1 MSDIY
6 SETLSKLAPLLTF
19 SISQDG
25 NFVITL
31 SDKDYIIGEVGLV
44 HGCSSLPAIGDAFI
58 EAARAAIGIMT
69 DDDILCEDWPAECV
83 SDLIAEAGLDL
94 DIQVQAFFACRPWLK
109 QAFK

>member
-1 MSDIY
+1 MSIY

-44 HGCSSLPAIGDAFI
+44 HGCSSLPAIGVNFI
-58 EAARAAIGIMT
+58 EAARAAIGMT
-69 DDDILCEDWPAECV
+69 DDDILCDDWPAECV
-83 SDLIAEAGLDL
+83 SDLVAEAGLDL

-109 QAFK
+109 KQVK